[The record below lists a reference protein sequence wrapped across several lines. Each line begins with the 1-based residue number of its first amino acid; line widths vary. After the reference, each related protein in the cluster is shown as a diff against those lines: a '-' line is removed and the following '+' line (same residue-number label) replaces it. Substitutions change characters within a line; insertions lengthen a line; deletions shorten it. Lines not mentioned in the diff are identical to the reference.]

1 MTTGMHTA
9 ATESYHRSRWACGY
23 YHVFYYM
30 LQHVVVVYEQVRQ
43 R

>member
-1 MTTGMHTA
+1 MHTA
-9 ATESYHRSRWACGY
+9 RTESHHRSHQARGD